1 MGQQEEQYQALTE
14 RLDALLKAEGQR
26 RPVVLAIDGMTGAG
40 KTTLA
45 AMLSERYQ
53 ASVVHLDDFFLPLP
67 MRTAGRLA
75 EPGGNVHYE
84 RFLTEVLH
92 PLREETVPEFQYFP
106 FLCGERMALSD
117 TPKTVVKTPLV
128 IVEGSYSMR
137 PGFRPYYDCSVFL
150 RVTPEEQERRLMRRN
165 PERMDAFRQRWIP
178 MESRYHTCLR
188 PAEAC
193 TFTILN
199 DDSL

>member
-1 MGQQEEQYQALTE
+1 MGQQEEQYQPLTE

-75 EPGGNVHYE
+75 EPGGNLHYE
-84 RFLTEVLH
+84 RFLTDVLL
-92 PLREETVPEFQYFP
+92 PLREDAAEEFQYFP
-106 FLCGERMALSD
+106 FVCERMDLAD
-117 TPKTVVKTPLV
+117 TPRKVRKTPLV

-137 PGFRPYYDCSVFL
+137 PEFRPYYDCSVFL